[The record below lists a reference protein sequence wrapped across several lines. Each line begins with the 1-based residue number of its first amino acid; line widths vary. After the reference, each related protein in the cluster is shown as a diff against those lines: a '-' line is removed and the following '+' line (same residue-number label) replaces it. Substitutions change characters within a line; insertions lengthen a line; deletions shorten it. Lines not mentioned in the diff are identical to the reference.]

1 VCLHVLNHVF
11 VQCSSLIEYCSEFI
25 HLNLDGVMNVG
36 KKSVMNQYLNDM
48 LADSLHRSGKRHR
61 DDHHHPFITDVLT
74 AGNNGRPTF
83 DREWLSNMEEW
94 IEGCNKLSNKPMVQ
108 KLLVTFNGREEE
120 CYSLGGRRRRASCC
134 RSDYAAS
141 AVRNRSLSTVSDY
154 ESKDAATSSPQASEG
169 VLDRCIKKTANMDI
183 SSTELAKENSVWL
196 AKEIRGVRKKLNQ
209 ITKLQDSEADATTF
223 LSTEQRAKV
232 DRRPILEAEF
242 CIYENAL
249 EKVEARIKSL
259 ALEEQNEREAKNV
272 ARNSETSASEDGHE
286 YDEGKKTPVEEKRKP
301 KSSACEICGIK
312 CPDETSFEL
321 HNNGRKHRN
330 RVAQAAETEKAKA
343 ATAIMESQHLDQVK
357 GSERV
362 VQTPPIAK
370 QTKKAWGVSSVQP
383 KFALPPPPHPTVPPV
398 PSPRY
403 PWKANTQS
411 RPQTPLVTPTKA
423 APAYGFTTV
432 PKKDEKTGM
441 SSMPKTSPISTG
453 SPVWH
458 SAPGSS
464 RCVPLHVYSAK
475 TLPPSPS
482 ARTGQSSSFSLA
494 DFLAPKPNPNAKSP
508 GGKSWT
514 SRQAKAA
521 AAPKSLA
528 QIQAEETDFIAR
540 QDKTYE
546 TGGGSTWF
554 FERRERA
561 NSLREI
567 QNSAVKEQE
576 ELEFIEEQKRIEEQI
591 QKQLALQ
598 QKQHLMGQA
607 GKKKRGPAKRT
618 PGKSPKAKSGG
629 ENKSAGRDNANS
641 NGNAINGATKTSGAS
656 SQNPKAKPGRPAKR
670 NPKAKKSPAGQ
681 NQCKKRQENKH

>member
-25 HLNLDGVMNVG
+25 RLNLDGVMNVG

-48 LADSLHRSGKRHR
+48 LADSMHRSGKLHR

-83 DREWLSNMEEW
+83 DRDWLSNIKEW

-108 KLLVTFNGREEE
+108 KLLVTLNGREEE
-120 CYSLGGRRRRASCC
+120 CYSLSGRKRGASCC
-134 RSDYAAS
+134 TSDCAAS

-154 ESKDAATSSPQASEG
+154 EAKDSGTTSTQASEG
-169 VLDRCIKKTANMDI
+169 VLDRCIKQTANMDI
-183 SSTELAKENSVWL
+183 SSTQLAKKNSVWL

-209 ITKLQDSEADATTF
+209 ITKLQDLEADSTTF
-223 LSTEQRAKV
+223 LSSEQRAKV
-232 DRRPILEAEF
+232 DRQPTLEAEL
-242 CIYENAL
+242 CIYEDAL
-249 EKVEARIKSL
+249 KEVEARIKWL

-272 ARNSETSASEDGHE
+272 ARNSQTSASEDGNE
-286 YDEGKKTPVEEKRKP
+286 YREMDAEKIFDEGKKTPVENKRKT

-330 RVAQAAETEKAKA
+330 RVAQAAEKEKVKA
-343 ATAIMESQHLDQVK
+343 ATIVMERQHLDQVK
-357 GSERV
+357 GSESV

-370 QTKKAWGVSSVQP
+370 QTRKAWGVSSVQP
-383 KFALPPPPHPTVPPV
+383 KFTLPPPPHATVPPV
-398 PSPRY
+398 PSPRF
-403 PWKANTQS
+403 PWNANTQS
-411 RPQTPLVTPTKA
+411 QPQAPLVIPTKA
-423 APAYGFTTV
+423 APAYAFTTV
-432 PKKDEKTGM
+432 AKDEKNGK
-441 SSMPKTSPISTG
+441 SSMPKTSLISTG

-494 DFLAPKPNPNAKSP
+494 DFLAPKPNPSAKSSS
-508 GGKSWT
+508 GKSWT
-514 SRQAKAA
+514 STQATAAAA

-546 TGGGSTWF
+546 TGKGSTWF

-598 QKQHLMGQA
+598 QQQHKKRQA
-607 GKKKRGPAKRT
+607 GKKKQGPAKRM

-629 ENKSAGRDNANS
+629 ESKSAGRDDANS
-641 NGNAINGATKTSGAS
+641 NGSAINGATKTSGAS
-656 SQNPKAKPGRPAKR
+656 TRNPKAKPGRPAER
-670 NPKAKKSPAGQ
+670 NPKAKKSPAG
-681 NQCKKRQENKH
+681 